1 MTATPPYRFE
11 TTATAAGLRAAH
23 DGLEAGEE
31 TGVTVS
37 VAGRV
42 MLHRAQG
49 KLAFATLRDGS
60 GSEIQLFALAAVTD
74 DFDGFGKISLGD
86 WVGATGEVVK
96 TKRGELSV
104 KVASWVMLAETRRG
118 FGDKWKG
125 ITDVDTRYR
134 QRYVDLWA
142 NPESRTTFL
151 QRSRIFS
158 LTRRWLEDR
167 DFIEV
172 ETPVFHPIPG
182 GALAK
187 PFTTHH
193 NALDLDLY
201 LRIAPELY
209 LKRLTVG
216 GFERV
221 FELARVFRNEGLST
235 RHNPEFTMLELYQAY
250 GDYHDVMALTEE
262 LVAHL
267 AIELHGT
274 TQLTYDGRSLD
285 LTPPWKRASLTDLV
299 EEHAGVHVDVRMP
312 LDELRRIAAEHGVEV
327 KDDYGPGKL
336 VLEIYEK
343 TTEHQLWGPVF
354 VLDYPKEVSPL
365 ARDHREL
372 PDVVERFE
380 AIVAGR
386 ELCNAFSELVDP
398 DEQRARFE
406 EQARQKAAG
415 DDEAMVV
422 DEDYLRALE
431 YGLPPTAG
439 LGIGMDRLVMLLTDS
454 HSIRDVVLFPT
465 LRREQEI
472 NQIVVGDFAERALE
486 LGQKTR
492 LEKIRPPHR
501 HAAIGQRRRQPRLAF
516 GTAETGRQ
524 IHDQRL
530 AAGGVMIDREFG
542 AITQPQRLALGG
554 NHRRRECQRQ
564 RQPR

>member
-1 MTATPPYRFE
+1 MPPYRFE
-11 TTATAAGLRAAH
+11 TTTNAAALRAEH
-23 DGLEAGEE
+23 DGLADGEE
-31 TGVTVS
+31 TGIVVT

-60 GSEIQLFALAAVTD
+60 GDSVQLFALAAVTE

-86 WVGATGEVVK
+86 WVGASGEVVK
-96 TKRGELSV
+96 TRKGELSV
-104 KVASWVMLAETRRG
+104 KVSTWVMLAETRRS
-118 FGDKWKG
+118 FGDKWNG

-142 NPESRTTFL
+142 NPESRATFL
-151 QRSRIFS
+151 QRSKIMS
-158 LTRRWLEDR
+158 LTRRWLEAR
-167 DFIEV
+167 EFIEV

-193 NALDLDLY
+193 NALDMELF

-250 GDYHDVMALTEE
+250 GDYRDVMELTEE

-267 AIELHGT
+267 AMELHGT
-274 TQLTYDGRSLD
+274 TKLTYADRELD
-285 LTPPWKRASLTDLV
+285 LTPPWRRASLTELV

-312 LDELRRIAAEHGVEV
+312 VEELRRIAEEHGVEV
-327 KDDYGPGKL
+327 KPDYGPGKL
-336 VLEIYEK
+336 ILEIYEK
-343 TTEHQLWGPVF
+343 TTEAELWGPVF
-354 VLDYPKEVSPL
+354 VIDYPKEVSPL

-372 PDVVERFE
+372 PDMVERFE
-380 AIVAGR
+380 GIVAGR
-386 ELCNAFSELVDP
+386 ELCNAFSELTDP

-406 EQARQKAAG
+406 AQAHQKAAG

-422 DEDYLRALE
+422 DEDYLRALD
-431 YGLPPTAG
+431 YGMPPTAG
-439 LGIGMDRLVMLLTDS
+439 LGIGMDRLVMLLTDTA
-454 HSIRDVVLFPT
+454 SIRDVILFPT
-465 LRREQEI
+465 LRPEQ
-472 NQIVVGDFAERALE
+472 D
-486 LGQKTR
+486 
-492 LEKIRPPHR
+492 
-501 HAAIGQRRRQPRLAF
+501 
-516 GTAETGRQ
+516 
-524 IHDQRL
+524 
-530 AAGGVMIDREFG
+530 
-542 AITQPQRLALGG
+542 
-554 NHRRRECQRQ
+554 
-564 RQPR
+564 

>member
-1 MTATPPYRFE
+1 MPPYRFE
-11 TTATAAGLRAAH
+11 TTTNAAALRSEH
-23 DGLEAGEE
+23 DGLADGEE
-31 TGVTVS
+31 TGIVVT

-60 GSEIQLFALAAVTD
+60 GDSVQLFALGALTD
-74 DFDGFGKISLGD
+74 DFEGFGRISLGD

-96 TKRGELSV
+96 TRKGELSV
-104 KVASWVMLAETRRG
+104 KVSTWVMLAETRRS
-118 FGDKWKG
+118 FGDKWNG

-142 NPESRTTFL
+142 NPESRAVFVK
-151 QRSRIFS
+151 RSKILS

-167 DFIEV
+167 EFIEV

-193 NALDLDLY
+193 NALDMELF

-267 AIELHGT
+267 AMKLHGT
-274 TQLTYDGRSLD
+274 TKLTYGDRDLD
-285 LTPPWKRASLTDLV
+285 LTPPWRRATLTELV

-312 LDELRRIAAEHGVEV
+312 VEDLRRIAIEHGVEV
-327 KDDYGPGKL
+327 KPDYGPGKL

-343 TTEHQLWGPVF
+343 TTEAALWGPVF
-354 VLDYPKEVSPL
+354 VIDYPKEVSPL
-365 ARDHREL
+365 SRDHREL
-372 PDVVERFE
+372 PDMVERFE
-380 AIVAGR
+380 GIVAGR

-406 EQARQKAAG
+406 SQARQNAAG

-431 YGLPPTAG
+431 YGMPPTAG

-454 HSIRDVVLFPT
+454 HSIRDVILFPT
-465 LRREQEI
+465 LRPEQ
-472 NQIVVGDFAERALE
+472 D
-486 LGQKTR
+486 
-492 LEKIRPPHR
+492 
-501 HAAIGQRRRQPRLAF
+501 
-516 GTAETGRQ
+516 
-524 IHDQRL
+524 
-530 AAGGVMIDREFG
+530 
-542 AITQPQRLALGG
+542 
-554 NHRRRECQRQ
+554 
-564 RQPR
+564 